1 MNTPTSRGELN
12 SRQTKSGTS
21 SKYDSDHLINHDDD
35 DGDDYDNSI
44 TMIMMVSKVDAMM
57 IMRMSS
63 AIVKL
68 RKNSLGQ
75 DS

>member
-1 MNTPTSRGELN
+1 M
-12 SRQTKSGTS
+12 RQTKSGTS
-21 SKYDSDHLINHDDD
+21 SKYDNDRYINRDD
-35 DGDDYDNSI
+35 DDYDNRI

-68 RKNSLGQ
+68 RKHSLGQ

>member
-1 MNTPTSRGELN
+1 M
-12 SRQTKSGTS
+12 RQTKSGTS
-21 SKYDSDHLINHDDD
+21 SKYDNDRYINRDD
-35 DGDDYDNSI
+35 DDYDNRI

>member
-1 MNTPTSRGELN
+1 MNWK
-12 SRQTKSGTS
+12 QTKSGTS
-21 SKYDSDHLINHDDD
+21 SKYDTDHHIYYDDD
-35 DGDDYDNSI
+35 FDDYDDNSI

>member
-1 MNTPTSRGELN
+1 M
-12 SRQTKSGTS
+12 RQTKSGTS
-21 SKYDSDHLINHDDD
+21 SKYDNDRHINYDD
-35 DGDDYDNSI
+35 DDYDNRI